1 MNGIIYDVPLAMPT
15 MVNDCLVLTTKMNN
29 AFFINSKIIALCF
42 GMLGLVLGGLL
53 GYLVREKYGSK

>member
-1 MNGIIYDVPLAMPT
+1 MTGIIYDVPLAMPT

-29 AFFINSKIIALCF
+29 AFFINSKIFALCF